1 MRTITGS
8 NFDRR
13 WRWRERVGGKVRP
26 STNGV
31 AALSLLSSSS
41 SHRPINGA
49 PIFRTMLFRLVSC
62 RRPRFGVGRRPSSA
76 EILIGA
82 GVGGDARPSTNGV
95 AVPSSSPLSSC
106 HRRIND
112 ALLVLFRANLS
123 NDVIPPRYS
132 SPPSSWSWMW
142 TIPGSNFDRR
152 WRWRERD
159 GGDACALR
167 RTASLS
173 PPPCRRHLLPIAAS
187 TARSRSSSLI
197 RRCSCSGDVAGR
209 GRRALR
215 KPCSSCAS
223 EIGGDFSSFDGAMD
237 GVDSMVALD
246 GRWLFCA
253 QSMMF
258 SS

>member
-112 ALLVLFRANLS
+112 ALLVLFSAPIFRMMLFRL
-123 NDVIPPRYS
+123 VIHRRLRVGVGCGP
-132 SPPSSWSWMW
+132 SPAV
-142 TIPGSNFDRR
+142 ILIGAGVGGSVMAATRVPFD
-152 WRWRERD
+152 ERH
-159 GGDACALR
+159 R
-167 RTASLS
+167 
-173 PPPCRRHLLPIAAS
+173 
-187 TARSRSSSLI
+187 
-197 RRCSCSGDVAGR
+197 
-209 GRRALR
+209 
-215 KPCSSCAS
+215 
-223 EIGGDFSSFDGAMD
+223 
-237 GVDSMVALD
+237 
-246 GRWLFCA
+246 
-253 QSMMF
+253 
-258 SS
+258 